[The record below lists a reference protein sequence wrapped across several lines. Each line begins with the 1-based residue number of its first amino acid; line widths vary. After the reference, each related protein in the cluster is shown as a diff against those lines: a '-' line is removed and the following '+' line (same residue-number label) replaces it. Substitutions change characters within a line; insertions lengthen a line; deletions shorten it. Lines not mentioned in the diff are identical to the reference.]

1 MDGVRTGEGIWLRA
15 GVLGGLIVAGG
26 VAALVLD
33 LPDAG
38 QLRGWLDGGG
48 PTAWLL
54 LVGGLA
60 LVLLAPVPRSVLA
73 VLAGVVLGFTAGLVV
88 SIAGGLLAGVVAFG
102 LARAL
107 GRPTVRRLAGP
118 RLQRVDT
125 LFTERAFSSVLAAR
139 MIPVM
144 PHVVTS
150 YGAGLSGVPLGPYV
164 AATTVGLVPS
174 TVVQVGAGASTGFVV
189 EHLTTLTAVP
199 VVLGLALLGVA
210 VWWYRRRARRP
221 AEESQPR
228 RS

>member
-1 MDGVRTGEGIWLRA
+1 MRTGEGIWLRA
-15 GVLGGLIVAGG
+15 GVLGALIAAGG
-26 VAALVLD
+26 IAALVLD

-48 PTAWLL
+48 PTAWVL

-88 SIAGGLLAGVVAFG
+88 SVAGGLLAGVVAFG

-107 GRPTVRRLAGP
+107 GRPTVERLAGP
-118 RLQRVDT
+118 RLQRVDD
-125 LFTERAFSSVLAAR
+125 LFTERAFASVLALR
-139 MIPVM
+139 MLPVM
-144 PHVVTS
+144 PHVVVS
-150 YGAGLSGVPLGPYV
+150 YGAGLSGVRLGPYV

-189 EHLTTLTAVP
+189 EHLTTLTVVP
-199 VVLGLALLGVA
+199 VVLGVVLLAA
-210 VWWYRRRARRP
+210 AFWWYRRRARP
-221 AEESQPR
+221 AAEEKREPR
-228 RS
+228 PT